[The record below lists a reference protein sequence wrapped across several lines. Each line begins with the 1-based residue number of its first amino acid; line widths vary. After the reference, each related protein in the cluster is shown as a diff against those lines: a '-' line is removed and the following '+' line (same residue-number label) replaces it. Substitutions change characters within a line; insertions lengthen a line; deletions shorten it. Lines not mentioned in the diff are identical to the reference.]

1 MKKKK
6 IGLLLLPVLIAAIVG
21 GIILAQ
27 TTETKAEPTPDGYL
41 ALEDAPGV
49 NLINST
55 TGLADDELPP
65 EYGAYFQ
72 LNKDTSYEPLNVTT
86 YDMEK
91 AGWIST
97 PGESHSYVFQASQ
110 YPSNVERSVTIHNA
124 GFYQGRA
131 VDVKLVVDRVTGYRM
146 TFHGPLYKD
155 KDNDGKYL
163 FSEGAVSDF
172 PIGNLFMS
180 FLQTSLGKGYW
191 ASSISPGATT
201 DYHWEFYDAET
212 QLPLNYKGL
221 WNARNINNVK
231 VFTVEKSDDDFS
243 NFYVPNNSRVGY
255 VLSDGLLKTTGVGDD
270 QYELFHTYSYSFEGT
285 TLSQSFTKGPL
296 PPNETSGALGVYY
309 DSRPISRI
317 GHAQPAVRG
326 VTNSATHAESG
337 YQDLHYQIVQTVSNN
352 DIQFRDNSFVIDT
365 TLPSTDFDVDLS
377 RITVTNEISGADV
390 TSDFDISGSGQ
401 NLSISPKDPTS
412 DEFNGNTFTI
422 DVYGTPNSSFDVL
435 NVQNGYVNNSA
446 SVDNGYMVFDLDATQ
461 TTLTYETD
469 AFGEKVYDS
478 IVDGNASQA
487 KTLYEGI
494 PSATPKSG
502 LTIEPNG
509 DIETV
514 FANPG
519 TSMLD
524 NLVVDTNND
533 SFDEPVTVTFE
544 TPLPSTATEG
554 TITVNLTLTTA
565 RGVERT
571 VAVPVLVGANTATLT
586 ATDNTGRTDDYYG
599 QNLSDA
605 AFDAYILGKGNP
617 ELAVTYQ
624 GTTTNYDYATN
635 PEYFSI
641 EDYGGFNKTSGAG
654 TYTITVASDVNAGIN
669 VGEKVTTTFDLTITD
684 MTQPIGTGRW
694 GFANVGGGSFY
705 TDNRTDSDWL
715 KQFLISYSDETTSPE
730 NIFAQGAIADTAFDD
745 QLTTTGRFTTTSTS
759 PYVGK
764 YYLIKLYDEAG
775 NSSDNVFVPMIVLD
789 DASID
794 ATASLAIESDLAA
807 TGNITEWNTQVTNNT
822 LRDYLITKYD
832 MKAWELDMTADLTNL
847 TPDSD
852 VKADESKFTI
862 DTSGVD
868 ASSSMT
874 NIAQTITLTL
884 TVDGR
889 TVSREV
895 TITFGD
901 DQAPT
906 ADPANQRINILN
918 AADLE
923 AMDPRDFVTN
933 IQDNVSVPADVT
945 VEFVGTPDFETIVA
959 TTGDKTIQVRLT
971 DEAGNSAT
979 VDVTITVYD
988 NRITVNFI
996 DGDNKVLETAIQIA
1010 GRPTEPI
1017 NLATNAEVLA
1027 KISSV
1032 TNQGYTLETTGR
1044 PNPETV
1050 TFTETTQSVNYLFS
1064 GILAIESAPSSI
1076 DFGTIVFDATVQ
1088 RRDNPNLNGEKLVI
1102 SDNRARVDG
1111 GWTLTA
1117 TLTKEMT
1124 NDQTKS
1130 VMSNALVYVD
1140 ANLKEV
1146 PLSKEAQTIAVNAT
1160 GGNQVITDSWGT
1172 TADSE
1177 GLKLIADPSETTF
1190 SNLGSY
1196 NGQITWTVTA
1206 GP

>member
-27 TTETKAEPTPDGYL
+27 TTDTKAAPTPDGYL
-41 ALEDAPGV
+41 ALEKAPGV

-72 LNKDTSYEPLNVTT
+72 LNKDTSYEPLNVTV
-86 YDMEK
+86 YDFENM
-91 AGWIST
+91 ASWTPT
-97 PGESHSYVFQASQ
+97 PGESHSYVFSASN
-110 YPSNVERSVTIHNA
+110 YPSNVERSVTIRNA

-155 KDNDGKYL
+155 KDKDVSYL
-163 FSEGAVSDF
+163 FIEGSVTDF
-172 PIGNLFMS
+172 TFGNLFMS
-180 FLQTSLGKGYW
+180 FLQTTQGKGKW
-191 ASSISPGATT
+191 AGAMQPNNTT
-201 DYHWEFYDAET
+201 DYHWEFYDSET
-212 QLPLNYKGL
+212 QQPLNYKGL
-221 WNARNINNVK
+221 WNARNINVIK
-231 VFTVEKSDDDFS
+231 TFSMEKTDNDFS
-243 NFYVPNNSRVGY
+243 NFYVPDNSRVGY
-255 VLSDGLLKTTGVGDD
+255 TLNDGILKTTGLGTD
-270 QYELFHTYSYSFEGT
+270 QYELLHTFSYAFEGT

-296 PPNETSGALGVYY
+296 QENENYGALGVYY
-309 DSRPISRI
+309 DSRAISRV
-317 GHAQPAVRG
+317 GHSQPAVKG
-326 VTNSATHAESG
+326 VTNNATHTESG
-337 YQDLHYQIVQTVSNN
+337 YRDLHYQIVQSVSNN
-352 DIQFRDNSFVIDT
+352 EARFRDNSFVIDT

-377 RITVTNEISGADV
+377 RITVTNEISGVDV

-401 NLSISPKDPTS
+401 NLSVSPKDPTS

-435 NVQNGYVNNSA
+435 NAQNGYVNNQA

-524 NLVVDTNND
+524 NLAVDTNND

-641 EDYGGFNKTSGAG
+641 EDYGGFSKTSGAG
-654 TYTITVASDVNAGIN
+654 TYTITVASDVNAAIN

-684 MTQPIGTGRW
+684 VTPPIGTGRW
-694 GFANVGGGSFY
+694 AFANVGGADFFTSNA
-705 TDNRTDSDWL
+705 TNSDWQ
-715 KQFLISYSDETTSPE
+715 KGFLLSYSDETSAADAITASQSIS
-730 NIFAQGAIADTAFDD
+730 NADLQAQLQTI
-745 QLTTTGRFTTTSTS
+745 GR
-759 PYVGK
+759 YQDK
-764 YYLIKLYDEAG
+764 YSLISLEDAAG
-775 NSSDNVFVPMIVLD
+775 NVSEDIYVPLIVLD

-794 ATASLAIESDLAA
+794 VTASLAIESDLAA
-807 TGNITEWNTQVTNNT
+807 TGNIAEWNTQVTNNT
-822 LRDYLITKYD
+822 LRDYLLTKYD

-862 DTSGVD
+862 DTSGVV

-906 ADPANQRINILN
+906 ADPANQSINILN

-933 IQDNVSVPADVT
+933 IQDNVSAPDDVI

-979 VDVTITVYD
+979 VNVTITVYD

-1017 NLATNAEVLA
+1017 NLATNTEVLA

-1032 TNQGYTLETTGR
+1032 TNHGYTLETTGR

-1102 SDNRARVDG
+1102 SDNRAKVDG

-1146 PLSKEAQTIAVNAT
+1146 PLSDEEQTIAVNAT

>member
-27 TTETKAEPTPDGYL
+27 TTDTKAAPTPAGYL
-41 ALEDAPGV
+41 ALEGAPGV
-49 NLINST
+49 HLLDST

-65 EYGAYFQ
+65 EYGAFFQ
-72 LNKDTSYEPLNVTT
+72 LNRNTYYTSQDVGRVNTQGRSTIVDTSKSNTFLIYGPTNPS
-86 YDMEK
+86 
-91 AGWIST
+91 A
-97 PGESHSYVFQASQ
+97 
-110 YPSNVERSVTIHNA
+110 PSNPNPEITIHNA
-124 GFYQGRA
+124 GFYQGRSI
-131 VDVKLVVDRVTGYRM
+131 DIKLTINSTNAYLFFFHGIMYEDKDISADYLLPNSVGGM
-146 TFHGPLYKD
+146 TFEDLYLGFLNQMMQYTQANWGQTVPL
-155 KDNDGKYL
+155 NG
-163 FSEGAVSDF
+163 
-172 PIGNLFMS
+172 
-180 FLQTSLGKGYW
+180 SL
-191 ASSISPGATT
+191 
-201 DYHWEFYDAET
+201 DYTWEFYDSET
-212 QLPLNYKGL
+212 QQPINYKGL
-221 WNARNINNVK
+221 WNAANINNIK
-231 VFTVEKSDDDFS
+231 TFAIQKDNDTDFS
-243 NFYVPNNSRVGY
+243 DFYVPEDSRVGY
-255 VLSDGLLKTTGVGDD
+255 TFADGLLTTYGEGSEAGIK
-270 QYELFHTYSYSFEGT
+270 QHMYSYAFDGT
-285 TLSQSFTKGPL
+285 SLRQKFTKQIE
-296 PPNETSGALGVYY
+296 NGALGVFYTAEA
-309 DSRPISRI
+309 ISRV
-317 GHAQPAVRG
+317 GHTQPVVKG
-326 VTNSATHAESG
+326 VTNSTTHTESG
-337 YQDLHYQIVQTVSNN
+337 YQDLHYQITQTVSNN
-352 DIQFRDNSFVIDT
+352 SVGFRDNSFVINS

-390 TSDFDISGSGQ
+390 TADFDITGSGQ
-401 NLSISPKDPTS
+401 NLSVSPKDPTS
-412 DEFNGNTFTI
+412 DEFNGTTFMI
-422 DVYGTPNSSFDVL
+422 DVYGTPNSSFNVL
-435 NVQNGYVNNSA
+435 NTQNGYVNNAA
-446 SVDNGYMVFDLDATQ
+446 SIDNGYMVFDLDVTQ
-461 TTLTYETD
+461 TTLTYQALSFDTKT
-469 AFGEKVYDS
+469 FDS
-478 IVDGNASQA
+478 IIDGSASQA

-524 NLVVDTNND
+524 NLAVDTNND

-586 ATDNTGRTDDYYG
+586 ATDNTGRTDEYYG

-654 TYTITVASDVNAGIN
+654 TYTITVASDVNAAIN

-794 ATASLAIESDLAA
+794 ATASLAIESNLAA
-807 TGNITEWNTQVTNNT
+807 TGNIAEWNTQVTNNT

-862 DTSGVD
+862 DTSGVV

-874 NIAQTITLTL
+874 NIAQKITLTL

-918 AADLE
+918 VADLE

-933 IQDNVSVPADVT
+933 IQDNVSAPADVT

-1017 NLATNAEVLA
+1017 DLAINAEVLS
-1027 KISSV
+1027 KISLV

-1044 PNPETV
+1044 PNPETL
-1050 TFTETTQSVNYLFS
+1050 TFTETTQSVDYIFS
-1064 GILAIESAPSSI
+1064 GILAIESAPTEI
-1076 DFGTIVFDATVQ
+1076 VFDAIVFDATVQ
-1088 RRDNPNLNGEKLVI
+1088 RRDNPNLNGEKLAI
-1102 SDNRARVDG
+1102 SDNRAKVDG

-1146 PLSKEAQTIAVNAT
+1146 PLSDQAQTIVTNT
-1160 GGNQVITDSWGT
+1160 NGGSQVITDSWGT
-1172 TADSE
+1172 TADTE
-1177 GLKLIADPSETTF
+1177 GLKLIADSSETTVSSF
-1190 SNLGSY
+1190 GTY
-1196 NGQITWTVTA
+1196 TGQITWTVTA